1 VAAVAPL
8 LCVLATQ
15 AGGAMPPTLS
25 FGARFTLAAGF
36 QYDLGA
42 GTSALGPDG
51 TVWVAQPLS
60 PSGGF
65 EIAARTADGH
75 TLHPGVAAGSSRS
88 PPRLEPCEDHS
99 PQQFWQIPR
108 LSAPASVHPRPP
120 PIAAD
125 LDAIVTLG

>member
-1 VAAVAPL
+1 
-8 LCVLATQ
+8 
-15 AGGAMPPTLS
+15 MPPTLS

-108 LSAPASVHPRPP
+108 LSAPAAVHPRPP
-120 PIAAD
+120 AD
-125 LDAIVTLG
+125 SGRP